1 MTTQDQPETNNI
13 ETTKFIMG
21 FDNYSTFNK
30 LAKLFVGDSFVD
42 RDEALNFVGDVERL
56 CNLAFRFCLDNQIDP
71 DALRVLGD
79 MKTTRGFEFVL
90 PQNVADAL
98 NASFEPEG

>member
-56 CNLAFRFCLDNQIDP
+56 CNLAFRFCLSNQIDP

-98 NASFEPEG
+98 NESFEPEG

>member
-56 CNLAFRFCLDNQIDP
+56 CNLAFRFCLGSQIDP